1 MGNNGKG
8 NRGSCNM
15 EREYVEEKMIP
26 ETSSAAAEPSLSN
39 PQKYRPDVPGISD
52 HRTGHLSSGAKKS
65 ELKIGESSAF
75 FTYIKSGMVKN
86 NSQGVALIDDNTNQN
101 LRMEEKLQVS
111 GQQLVNDTHLQE
123 NGKTLDYYSQGDDFR
138 SSTSV
143 PDSLSVWKDLAPLQ
157 CQVNFPKEIS
167 RKMGSI
173 CIK

>member
-15 EREYVEEKMIP
+15 EREYDEEKMIP

-65 ELKIGESSAF
+65 ELKIG
-75 FTYIKSGMVKN
+75 
-86 NSQGVALIDDNTNQN
+86 VALIEDNTNQN

-111 GQQLVNDTHLQE
+111 GQQLQESGQQLVNDTHLQE
-123 NGKTLDYYSQGDDFR
+123 NRKTLDYYSQGDDFR

-143 PDSLSVWKDLAPLQ
+143 PNSLSLYGKILHPSYVK
-157 CQVNFPKEIS
+157 
-167 RKMGSI
+167 
-173 CIK
+173 